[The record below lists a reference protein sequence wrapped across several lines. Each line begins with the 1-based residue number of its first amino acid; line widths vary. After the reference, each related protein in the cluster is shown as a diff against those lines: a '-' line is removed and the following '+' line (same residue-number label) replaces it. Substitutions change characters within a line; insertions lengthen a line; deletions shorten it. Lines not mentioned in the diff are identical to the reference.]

1 MGAETPRRAGE
12 PASPP
17 DGDPRH
23 SRRRQGWRRR
33 QPRYQRKGLS
43 HEIQTC
49 VAALWADARTRDALP
64 ARRAAMGRADRLV
77 ARPSHKLAAVAVL
90 RGVPDNRPVVGTI
103 IELDARQPTPLY
115 RLSEPSRR
123 GDPLLPP
130 RHGQPDTR

>member
-64 ARRAAMGRADRLV
+64 ARRAALGRADRIG
-77 ARPSHKLAAVAVL
+77 ACPSEELAADGVRRA
-90 RGVPDNRPVVGTI
+90 VPDNRPVVGARRAV
-103 IELDARQPTPLY
+103 DAAIGRA
-115 RLSEPSRR
+115 SWR
-123 GDPLLPP
+123 G
-130 RHGQPDTR
+130 RGGQYGYIAAVAG

>member
-49 VAALWADARTRDALP
+49 VAALWAEARTRDALP
-64 ARRAAMGRADRLV
+64 ARRAAMGRAHPIG
-77 ARPSHKLAAVAVL
+77 ACPSEDMAADVV
-90 RGVPDNRPVVGTI
+90 RRDVPDNLPVVG
-103 IELDARQPTPLY
+103 APLAFFTY
-115 RLSEPSRR
+115 
-123 GDPLLPP
+123 
-130 RHGQPDTR
+130 